1 VIGHETA
8 GQRVSEGRATLRAV
22 GGIRERQEDLERR
35 LLSDRAA
42 FAAESKGREREEA
55 PDPLRT
61 AFQRDRDRIVHSKA
75 FRRLKHKTQVFI
87 APEGDHYRVRLTH
100 TLEVSQIA
108 RTLARAL
115 RLNEDLTE
123 AISLGHDL
131 GHTPFGHLGETA
143 LTPFLDRPFRH
154 SEQSLR
160 VVDHL
165 ERDGRG
171 LNLTWEV
178 RDGILGHPWS
188 MPMPATL
195 ESQVVRLADRLG
207 YVNHDID
214 DAIRAG
220 ILTEADLPGDAVAV
234 LGRSHGERIETLVT
248 DIVETSADAD
258 QVRMSDPV
266 AEALDILRTFMF
278 ERVYLRGEA
287 EAEQEKAVELIRA
300 LFSHYLEH
308 PDEVPAEYHSA
319 PGTLADRVADYIA
332 GMTDRYALRTYER
345 LFLPQAWML

>member
-1 VIGHETA
+1 MG
-8 GQRVSEGRATLRAV
+8 RVVT
-22 GGIRERQEDLERR
+22 IRERQEALERDT
-35 LLSDRAA
+35 LSDRASLS
-42 FAAESKGREREEA
+42 AASKGRERDE
-55 PDPLRT
+55 PPHHMRT

-108 RTLARAL
+108 RTVARAL

-123 AISLGHDL
+123 AIALGHDL
-131 GHTPFGHLGETA
+131 GHTPFGHLGEQA
-143 LTPFLDRPFRH
+143 LTPFLARPFRH

-178 RDGILGHPWS
+178 RDGIVNHTWA
-188 MPMPATL
+188 MPEPSTMEAM
-195 ESQVVRLADRLG
+195 VVRFADRLG

-220 ILTEADLPGDAVAV
+220 LITEADLPAEVPEV
-234 LGRSHGERIETLVT
+234 LGHAHSQRIETLVT
-248 DIVETSADAD
+248 DIVETTGDGPE
-258 QVRMSDPV
+258 VRMSGPV
-266 AEALDILRTFMF
+266 FAALDRLRDFMF
-278 ERVYLRGEA
+278 ERVYLREESA
-287 EAEQEKAVELIRA
+287 REQDKAIGVIRA

-308 PDEVPAEYHSA
+308 PQEVPEEYAGA
-319 PGTLADRVADYIA
+319 PGTDADKVADYIA
-332 GMTDRYALRTYER
+332 GMTDRFALTTYER
-345 LFLPQAWML
+345 LFLPQGWML